1 MMRKLTLE
9 NKKSLTGLFFTSPWI
24 IGIIIFFV
32 YPLISTIRYS
42 FNSVSFSENGLVIEP
57 LARWYENFTKAFAE
71 DPDFL
76 QLFTASLQKIV
87 LLSPC
92 IVFFSLFIA
101 IMLNQKFIGRTFMRS
116 MFFLPFILAT
126 GLVTTIIKQD
136 LTSIARGGDSS
147 SNLFN
152 PALLMNFLIE
162 SDVPQEIVSL
172 LSTLISNTMD
182 LVWQSGLQVII
193 FLVGLLAIPEVYYE
207 VAKVEGSTSWE
218 TFWKITFPLISP
230 FLLVSLIYTI
240 IDLLTA
246 YDNALMQYI
255 VDTGYKNFN
264 LSYMSALF
272 WMYFIAVMVIVGI
285 VYFICGRKIHYDK

>member
-1 MMRKLTLE
+1 MRKLTLE

-24 IGIIIFFV
+24 IGIIIFFI
-32 YPLISTIRYS
+32 YPLISTIIYS
-42 FNSVSFSENGLVIEP
+42 FNSVSFSRDGLVIQP
-57 LARWYENFTKAFAE
+57 LAHWFDNFVKAFAE

-126 GLVTTIIKQD
+126 GLVTTIVKQD
-136 LTSIARGGDSS
+136 LTAIARGGDSS

-152 PALLMNFLIE
+152 PALLMNFLLE
-162 SDVPQEIVSL
+162 SDVPQEVVNV

-218 TFWKITFPLISP
+218 TFWKVTFPLISP

-240 IDLLTA
+240 IDLFTA
-246 YDNALMQYI
+246 YDNKLMQYI

-272 WMYFIAVMVIVGI
+272 WMYFIAVMIIVGV

>member
-1 MMRKLTLE
+1 MRKLTLE
-9 NKKSLTGLFFTSPWI
+9 NKKSLLGLFFTSPWI
-24 IGIIIFFV
+24 IGVIVFFL

-42 FNSVSFSENGLVIEP
+42 FSEVSFSEAGLVVEP
-57 LARWYENFTKAFAE
+57 LSNWFENFVKPFVE
-71 DPDFL
+71 DTDFL
-76 QLFTASLQKIV
+76 KYFTDSLQRIG

-126 GLVTTIIKQD
+126 GLVTAMIKQS
-136 LTSIARGGDSS
+136 LTDIARGGDSS

-152 PALLMNFLIE
+152 PALLMNFLLE
-162 SDVPQEIVSL
+162 SEVPAEIVNI
-172 LSTLISNTMD
+172 LSILISNMMD

-207 VAKVEGSTSWE
+207 VAKVEGSTAWE
-218 TFWKITFPLISP
+218 TFWKVTFPLISP

-240 IDLLTA
+240 IDLFTA
-246 YDNALMQYI
+246 YDNKLMQYI
-255 VDTGYKNFN
+255 VDAGYKNFN
-264 LSYMSALF
+264 LSYMSAMF
-272 WMYFIAVMVIVGI
+272 WIYFIAVMIIVGI
-285 VYFICGRKIHYDK
+285 VYALCGRKIHYDR